1 MQVLIVDDHALF
13 RAGIRLILERL
24 GADGERVEVLEADS
38 AEQGLAYRPRGATAV
53 DLVLLDLNLQGQTG
67 LDSLRTY
74 RQSFPTSA
82 VVILS
87 GLESADAMRE
97 ARAKGAQGYIVKSVT
112 AEAMLAALRTVLDG
126 GAYFPVIDLAA
137 PDAARLTERQNEVLL
152 MLCEGQSNKE
162 IGRAL
167 GMSDHTVRTHLMKI
181 FKVLGVHTRTEA
193 ARAARRLGL
202 M

>member
-1 MQVLIVDDHALF
+1 MQILIVDDHALF

-24 GADGERVEVLEADS
+24 ASEGEQVEVLEADS
-38 AEQGLAYRPRGATAV
+38 AEQGLEFKPRGAAAA

-67 LDSLRTY
+67 LDYLRTY
-74 RQSFPTSA
+74 RQTFPTSP

-112 AEAMLAALRTVLDG
+112 ADAMLSALRTVLDG
-126 GAYFPVIDLAA
+126 GSHFPVIEPVASV
-137 PDAARLTERQNEVLL
+137 PARLTQRQNEVLL
-152 MLCEGQSNKE
+152 MLSEGRSNKE
-162 IGRAL
+162 IGLAL
-167 GMSDHTVRTHLMKI
+167 GMSDHTVRTHLMAI
-181 FKVLGVHTRTEA
+181 FKGLGVHTRTEA

-202 M
+202 I